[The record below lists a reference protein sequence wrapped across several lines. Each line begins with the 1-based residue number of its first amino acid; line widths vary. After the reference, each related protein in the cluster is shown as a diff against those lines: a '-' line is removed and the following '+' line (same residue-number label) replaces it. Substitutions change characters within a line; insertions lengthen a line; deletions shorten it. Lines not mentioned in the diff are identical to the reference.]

1 MLPADGPVPI
11 LLVDD
16 NRDNLLALEAA
27 LSGLGHRLVM
37 ADSGQAALRCL
48 LEEDFALILMDV
60 AMPDLDGY
68 EVAELIRGRG
78 RTRDT
83 PIIFLTANHTSTAQ
97 VFKGYAV
104 GAVDYLSKPFPV
116 NLLLSKVTVFV
127 DLYRKSRDLRRKT
140 EALEHAHRE
149 LEQRVAERTAEL
161 ARANHALSLEIAE
174 RRRIEADREAL
185 LEREHAA
192 RLRAETLNRT
202 KDEFLATLS
211 HELRTPLNA
220 ILGWAHLLGSSDDDP
235 TLRARAVRVIHNNA
249 TMQRQLIDDILDVS
263 AVISGR
269 MRLQI
274 AQVDVAAVVE
284 AALDTVRPAAEAK
297 GITLDAAIAPV
308 GEMAADRDRLQ
319 QIAWNLLS
327 NAVKFTP
334 RDGVV
339 RVRLDRRDT
348 DLRLVVE
355 DTGQGI
361 TAEFLPHVF
370 DRFTQADS
378 STSREHGG
386 LGLGMA
392 IVRHLV
398 ELHGGTVSAWSE
410 GAGRGATF
418 TATLPTHVS
427 TVHPSPGAP
436 RVAATP
442 DPQALLDM
450 PNLTGV
456 VAMVIDD
463 DADARDLMHEALR
476 RCGAVVHL
484 ATCAADALILLQR
497 ERPHVVLSDI
507 GMPGDDGRSFLRR
520 VRALPVDAGG
530 ATPAVAVSAYVG
542 SEEERASAG
551 AGYQAHIAKP
561 VDLVLLVRT
570 VADLVHHVVVP

>member
-1 MLPADGPVPI
+1 
-11 LLVDD
+11 
-16 NRDNLLALEAA
+16 
-27 LSGLGHRLVM
+27 
-37 ADSGQAALRCL
+37 
-48 LEEDFALILMDV
+48 
-60 AMPDLDGY
+60 
-68 EVAELIRGRG
+68 
-78 RTRDT
+78 
-83 PIIFLTANHTSTAQ
+83 
-97 VFKGYAV
+97 
-104 GAVDYLSKPFPV
+104 
-116 NLLLSKVTVFV
+116 
-127 DLYRKSRDLRRKT
+127 
-140 EALEHAHRE
+140 
-149 LEQRVAERTAEL
+149 
-161 ARANHALSLEIAE
+161 
-174 RRRIEADREAL
+174 
-185 LEREHAA
+185 
-192 RLRAETLNRT
+192 
-202 KDEFLATLS
+202 
-211 HELRTPLNA
+211 
-220 ILGWAHLLGSSDDDP
+220 
-235 TLRARAVRVIHNNA
+235 
-249 TMQRQLIDDILDVS
+249 
-263 AVISGR
+263 
-269 MRLQI
+269 
-274 AQVDVAAVVE
+274 
-284 AALDTVRPAAEAK
+284 
-297 GITLDAAIAPV
+297 
-308 GEMAADRDRLQ
+308 
-319 QIAWNLLS
+319 
-327 NAVKFTP
+327 
-334 RDGVV
+334 V

-450 PNLTGV
+450 PDLTGV